1 MADPPNRGLLVSVR
15 LAAEGSGRS
24 LGRGPVV
31 ASPASI
37 PPDYNVL

>member
-24 LGRGPVV
+24 LGPVV

-37 PPDYNVL
+37 PPDCNVL